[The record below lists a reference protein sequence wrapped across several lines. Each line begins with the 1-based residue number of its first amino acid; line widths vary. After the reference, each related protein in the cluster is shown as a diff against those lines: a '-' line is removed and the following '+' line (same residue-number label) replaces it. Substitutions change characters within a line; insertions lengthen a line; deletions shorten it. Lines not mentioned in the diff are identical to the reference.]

1 MERWQGAQSFALYQ
15 DMKERV
21 QVGDSFILMVAL
33 VGFLDESGLAPLFFL
48 AAALHEMGHV
58 LAVSL
63 CGGTLLQLRLTAA
76 GGVIRYRLPRISML
90 KDVCI
95 AAAGPAFGLL
105 AAWGAAALGYYRF
118 AGANLLLSMLNLMP
132 VRPLDGGQMITAL
145 LRGGTIQLVVEAG
158 CCILLGLL
166 SGMIFLRGGGCS
178 LLIFTTILIGYL
190 QKNLQNPC
198 KRFKI

>member
-1 MERWQGAQSFALYQ
+1 
-15 DMKERV
+15 MKERI
-21 QVGDSFILMVAL
+21 QVGDSFILMAAL

-48 AAALHEMGHV
+48 AAALHEMGHA
-58 LAVSL
+58 LAVL
-63 CGGTLLQLRLTAA
+63 FCGGTFIQLRLTAA

-105 AAWGAAALGYYRF
+105 AAWGAAAFGYYRF

-145 LRGGTIQLVVEAG
+145 LQGGTIQLVVEAG

-166 SGMIFLRGGGCS
+166 SGVIFLQGGGCS

-198 KRFKI
+198 KRFRI